1 MKGMIRSFFTE
12 MGMVLIIINLNMGY
26 DTPFLSYVTRRYI
39 FANFFIES
47 VVLSGIRHWVGSD
60 KDILMSMLSAMVL
73 VSHQFYN

>member
-12 MGMVLIIINLNMGY
+12 RGMVLIIINLNMGY

-47 VVLSGIRHWVGSD
+47 VVLSGIRH
-60 KDILMSMLSAMVL
+60 
-73 VSHQFYN
+73 